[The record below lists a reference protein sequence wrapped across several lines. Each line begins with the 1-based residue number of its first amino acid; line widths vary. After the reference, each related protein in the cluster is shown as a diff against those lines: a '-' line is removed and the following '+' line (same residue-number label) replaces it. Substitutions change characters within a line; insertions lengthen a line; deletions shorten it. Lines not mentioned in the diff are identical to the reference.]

1 MQKVLCTLFGSIPN
15 KLTTCF
21 HKRWMR
27 QLLAAEV
34 HRQTKPTFDH
44 TWSVDE
50 TMWLRA
56 SCFYVKYPA
65 FLHIWFSLQTF
76 NIVIDCKIA
85 MQLCTRKDTHFEHS
99 PVFWVVARTCSNLFP
114 IWEASWA
121 TLAHQPFYQLPCFL
135 SGLHWSKQDFWR
147 FSVFTT
153 KKGTIKGVWQ
163 SYCQSQHKLYL
174 SSSPAFWITYLFSTH
189 AL

>member
-76 NIVIDCKIA
+76 NIVIDCKDSYA
-85 MQLCTRKDTHFEHS
+85 RAKTHILSIHQYFELLRGHA
-99 PVFWVVARTCSNLFP
+99 PTYFP
-114 IWEASWA
+114 FGKPA
-121 TLAHQPFYQLPCFL
+121 
-135 SGLHWSKQDFWR
+135 GLHLHINHFINYHAFFLDYIGASRISEDSACLQQKR
-147 FSVFTT
+147 
-153 KKGTIKGVWQ
+153 GTIKGVWQ

>member
-85 MQLCTRKDTHFEHS
+85 MHAQRHTFWAFTSILSCCEDMLQLISHLGSQLGYTCTST
-99 PVFWVVARTCSNLFP
+99 
-114 IWEASWA
+114 I
-121 TLAHQPFYQLPCFL
+121 L
-135 SGLHWSKQDFWR
+135 SI
-147 FSVFTT
+147 TM
-153 KKGTIKGVWQ
+153 
-163 SYCQSQHKLYL
+163 L
-174 SSSPAFWITYLFSTH
+174 SFWITLEQAGFLKIQRVYNKKGDHKGSMAIVLSKST
-189 AL
+189 